1 MIGPRR
7 VLSLGF
13 MTAAAMSAGCG
24 ALSSGGDPVEQ
35 ITSALEA
42 APNDRGFAESF
53 HTAGTIDRS
62 NPFFTPNGG
71 NGRTC
76 ETCHLSD
83 QGWTITP
90 SAVTALFNATD
101 GLALIFKTL
110 DEGSRP
116 DNDVS
121 TLAAR
126 KKAFKST
133 LLQHGVTRFPVGLPD
148 TAEFTVTAVKDPSG
162 FATPSQLI
170 IFRRPSPVS
179 NEAKVA
185 QTNWAFQ
192 PSDFG
197 GVDVP
202 TFLVP
207 NAQGASFFHLQN
219 PALPVELA
227 TQMRDFQLGLFFAQS
242 LDKDAG
248 ALDVDG
254 AKGGPAFLAA
264 QPFYVGINDIQGHDP
279 QGHPFTRKVFDIFD
293 AWANADANASLNGAA
308 KKQAEAKASIY
319 RGQQI
324 FNFREFS
331 ISGVN
336 GLNDLLDQPVVAGT
350 CSTCHNAPNVG
361 GHSVIRFF
369 DTGTANADRC
379 LSVYPVM
386 TLQNKT
392 TGAIRKVCDTGR
404 AGSGFPP
411 TGHWADVGAF
421 RAPPLRGLAGRSPY
435 FHDGQGTSI
444 DVVISFY
451 DQRFNIG
458 LTGKEKKDLG
468 NFLEA
473 L

>member
-1 MIGPRR
+1 MSKPLIV
-7 VLSLGF
+7 VLACGTLLFGC
-13 MTAAAMSAGCG
+13 SAGG
-24 ALSSGGDPVEQ
+24 EAGGQALGVSTE
-35 ITSALEA
+35 ALEL
-42 APNDRGFAESF
+42 APNDRGFAETF
-53 HTAGTIDRS
+53 HSAGIIDRN

-90 SAVTALFNATD
+90 DAVSALFKASQ
-101 GLALIFKTL
+101 GLALLFNPI

-126 KKAFKST
+126 KRAFTST
-133 LLQHGVTRFPVGLPD
+133 LLKHGVTRFPLVVTD
-148 TAEFTVTAVKDPSG
+148 AAEFRVTAVSDPSG
-162 FATPSQLI
+162 FSTVSPQNLL

-207 NAQGASFFHLQN
+207 NAIGASGFHLQN
-219 PALPVELA
+219 PNLPAELA
-227 TQMRDFQLGLFFAQS
+227 VSIRDFQLGLFFAQAF
-242 LDKDAG
+242 DNEAG
-248 ALDVDG
+248 ALDAGG
-254 AKGGPAFLAA
+254 AKGGPAFLAR
-264 QPFYVGINDIQGHDP
+264 QPFHVGINDIQGHDP
-279 QGHPFTRKVFDIFD
+279 SGAPFNPKVFDLFD
-293 AWANADANASLNGAA
+293 AWANADADKTLSASA
-308 KKQAEAKASIY
+308 KKKAQARASIY
-319 RGQQI
+319 RGQQL
-324 FNFREFS
+324 FNFRQFD

-336 GLNDLLDQPVVAGT
+336 GLNDLLGQTLVRGT
-350 CSTCHNAPNVG
+350 CSTCHNTPNVG

-369 DTGTANADRC
+369 DTGTANQERC
-379 LSVYPVM
+379 LADYPVV
-386 TLQNKT
+386 TISNKA
-392 TGAIRKVCDTGR
+392 TGVVRKLCDLGR
-404 AGSGFPP
+404 AGAGFPP
-411 TGHWADVGAF
+411 SGHWADVGAF
-421 RAPPLRGLAGRSPY
+421 RAPPLRGLAARSPY
-435 FHDGQGTSI
+435 FHDGQATSI
-444 DVVISFY
+444 DEVIDFY
-451 DQRFNIG
+451 RHRFNIP
-458 LTGKEKKDLG
+458 LSGKEREDLG